1 MKGLIPIESVENKI
15 YLIRGQKVMLDRDL
29 AELYWV
35 KTFVLNQ
42 AVKRNQGRF
51 PVDFMFQLN
60 REEFAILKSQ
70 IVMSSLPAGMTGWGG
85 RRTLP

>member
-1 MKGLIPIESVENKI
+1 MKGLIPIESIENKI